1 MVWFAEIEYFSGKIC
16 RILANR
22 ISAAKSKERKVKYM
36 GELERKVRVLQMETS
51 TLSSKAASSQVCSLN
66 VVIIFGLGPSF
77 GTALLAYYP
86 FAEGM

>member
-1 MVWFAEIEYFSGKIC
+1 MRGSSLHIVVWFAEIECFSGKMC

-36 GELERKVRVLQMETS
+36 GELERKVRVLQMETN

-66 VVIIFGLGPSF
+66 VVIILV
-77 GTALLAYYP
+77 LA
-86 FAEGM
+86 